1 MEVIHM
7 AMNQKIFKKLSKTL
21 PDFFTRQEAS
31 KHLAGL
37 FKANTLRN
45 IDCKG
50 CGPKL
55 KQRIGRKVLYERSD
69 FVDWLKDYVDK

>member
-1 MEVIHM
+1 MAGNQNIFEV
-7 AMNQKIFKKLSKTL
+7 LSDTL
-21 PDFFTRQEAS
+21 PPVFTCQEAS

-50 CGPKL
+50 HGPKL
-55 KQRIGRKVLYERSD
+55 RQRKGRKAMYEHVD
-69 FVDWLKDYVDK
+69 FINWPRNYVDK